1 MVEAKRRG
9 RYVPLSRQPL
19 VLVLCQVRFSTV
31 QVGDYIPKIQEEFR
45 RKRFPI
51 ERAGKVQQL
60 ILAPGGGAPIQ
71 AVEQQRWEYRTRE
84 ECWSILVMPD
94 SVVLQ
99 TTAYER
105 FEGFAERLRHAVD
118 TVFAATEHDRLG
130 VVHRVGLRYIDAV
143 RPRPGEDFRF
153 YLRDGFHGI
162 ADDVFQDGTQ
172 RLHVES
178 AGKTQVGEVS
188 GAMVVRVVQNDHGM
202 LLPPDLVGGAP
213 KLDSP
218 AEAGEL
224 ITLIDMD
231 HYVEGNFDPD
241 AHWIVET
248 AYEMHDQIVETFHE
262 QVVTEEAIAVWT

>member
-1 MVEAKRRG
+1 MRKG

-19 VLVLCQVRFSTV
+19 VLALCQVRFSTV
-31 QVGDYIPKIQEEFR
+31 QVGDYIPAIQEEFR
-45 RKRFPI
+45 RKGLPI

-60 ILAPGGGAPIQ
+60 IFAPGGGAPIQ
-71 AVEQQRWEYRTRE
+71 AVEQQRWEFRTRDE
-84 ECWSILVMPD
+84 FWSILVMSD

-105 FEGFAERLRHAVD
+105 FEGFAERLQHAVD
-118 TVFAATEHDRLG
+118 TVFAKTEHDRLG
-130 VVHRVGLRYIDAV
+130 VVHRVGLRYIDAI
-143 RPRPGEDFRF
+143 RPRAGEDFRF

-162 ADDVFQDGTQ
+162 AEDVFRPGTQ

-178 AGKTQVGEVS
+178 AGKTQVGEVA
-188 GAMVVRVVQNDHGM
+188 GTMVVRVVQNDQGL

-213 KLDSP
+213 KQDSS
-218 AEAGEL
+218 AETGEL

-241 AHWIVET
+241 ARWVVET
-248 AYEMHDQIVETFHE
+248 AYEMHDQIVETFYEH
-262 QVVTEEAIAVWT
+262 VVTAEAVALWQ